1 MHVVQRVHDT
11 DQTAVAI
18 YFVNL
23 YLYKTKK
30 IYCGSDWS
38 PTTSIHPFHAYL
50 NNT

>member
-1 MHVVQRVHDT
+1 VYVKTVYLWHMHVVQRVHDT

-30 IYCGSDWS
+30 IYCGSD
-38 PTTSIHPFHAYL
+38 
-50 NNT
+50 